1 MSSSLEL
8 AKVCAKAAYDIQ
20 AENIQV
26 LDLRGIST
34 ITDFLVIC
42 SGTSMPHLKA
52 VMRDIE
58 VDVSEIRKESPHYSE
73 GKADSRWVILD
84 YIDVMVHVMHEEM
97 RALYNLEG
105 LWGDGKVIEWQD
117 GTKEPATTEDPT

>member
-1 MSSSLEL
+1 MSTSLEL
-8 AKVCAKAAYDIQ
+8 AKACAKAAYDVQ
-20 AENIQV
+20 AEEIKV

-34 ITDFLVIC
+34 LTDFLVIC

-58 VDVSEIRKESPHYSE
+58 IDVSEHRAEKPHYSE

-84 YIDVMVHVMHEEM
+84 YIDVMVHIMHAEM
-97 RALYNLEG
+97 RELYNLEA
-105 LWGDGKVIEWQD
+105 LWGDGKEVD
-117 GTKEPATTEDPT
+117 LSDVLPAEA